1 MFTRFFEHTWES
13 VKEHLEKIFD
23 ITDETQAVVI
33 SLQGRLDRALERI
46 EALESKLSSTTVF
59 ATMVPERNPQRIEKI
74 LDITD
79 ETHAL
84 VISLQKRIDIALE
97 RIEALESKLSST
109 TVSATM
115 VPERNSQ
122 RIEPQTMIVRNPMA
136 LGADALGEIPLVD
149 TVAEER

>member
-13 VKEHLEKIFD
+13 IKEHLEKIFD

-33 SLQGRLDRALERI
+33 SLQKRL
-46 EALESKLSSTTVF
+46 
-59 ATMVPERNPQRIEKI
+59 
-74 LDITD
+74 
-79 ETHAL
+79 
-84 VISLQKRIDIALE
+84 DIALE

-109 TVSATM
+109 AVFATM

-122 RIEPQTMIVRNPMA
+122 RIEPRTMIVRNPMA